1 MKQNKLFRVALL
13 LIALLGGASFSW
25 GQTAIPLEVG
35 ASEESSGEADARW
48 FDFDEY

>member
-1 MKQNKLFRVALL
+1 MKPCHILSGSS
-13 LIALLGGASFSW
+13 LGNGDTPNGNA
-25 GQTAIPLEVG
+25 GG